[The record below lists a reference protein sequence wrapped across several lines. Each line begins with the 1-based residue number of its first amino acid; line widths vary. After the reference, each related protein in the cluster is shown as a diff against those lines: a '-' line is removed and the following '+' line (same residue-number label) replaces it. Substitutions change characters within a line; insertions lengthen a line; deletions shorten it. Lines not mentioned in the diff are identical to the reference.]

1 MTQLAQKLFSFT
13 IIILMKQK
21 NYYQYV
27 LEKKKENKLT
37 RKNNMH

>member
-21 NYYQYV
+21 NYYQCFG
-27 LEKKKENKLT
+27 KKKENKLT